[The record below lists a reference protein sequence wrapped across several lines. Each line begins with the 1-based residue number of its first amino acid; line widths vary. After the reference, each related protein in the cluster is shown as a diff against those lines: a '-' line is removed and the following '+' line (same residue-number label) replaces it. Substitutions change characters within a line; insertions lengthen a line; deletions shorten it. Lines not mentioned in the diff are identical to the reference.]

1 MDRLETAL
9 ETDIPAEASPG
20 VWAEK
25 VPIILDGRPF
35 SFVHHEY
42 LRQLYDDNHPFII
55 QEKAAQ
61 LGCTTWALIQSLYNA
76 RYKNYKGVLYLFPS
90 RTDTLDFSKS
100 RIAPLITDNPETF
113 GRWVRDTDAAG
124 IKQIHNT
131 FLYLRG
137 MQSRVGLKSIPV
149 DKIIFDELDEAPQR
163 SVDMALERMGHSE
176 FRETVML
183 SNPTIPDYGIDKEF
197 KLSNQQYWLLK
208 CPACNNDVCL
218 EDTINLENLTIGC
231 IIEFNGETF
240 LACPKCRTRLDQ
252 DVGRWVAKKPG
263 VTDRQGYHF
272 SQLFSYFVSPA
283 EILLKLRTTEHLA
296 EFVNLKLGMA
306 YVEAQNRLS
315 VEEILALCGSEGVAS
330 SDPGPCS
337 MGVDQG
343 KDLHVV
349 IGKRRIDYPP
359 GQIVHLEVY
368 KDWEDLDRL
377 MKAFKVARCV
387 VDAMPEIRNARAF
400 AERFPG
406 RVFLNYYQEKRKGAY
421 SWNEEEKLV
430 ACNRTES
437 LDSSHNELLKKLVL
451 LPKKSAIVEEFA
463 KHMANVAKKLET
475 NDDTGSKR
483 YVYVKLGVDHF
494 RHAFN
499 YEVMARPYANPMI
512 TAYQTV
518 TGPRMGKRSAY

>member
-1 MDRLETAL
+1 LPQAT
-9 ETDIPAEASPG
+9 PG
-20 VWAEK
+20 
-25 VPIILDGRPF
+25 L
-35 SFVHHEY
+35 
-42 LRQLYDDNHPFII
+42 
-55 QEKAAQ
+55 
-61 LGCTTWALIQSLYNA
+61 
-76 RYKNYKGVLYLFPS
+76 
-90 RTDTLDFSKS
+90 
-100 RIAPLITDNPETF
+100 
-113 GRWVRDTDAAG
+113 
-124 IKQIHNT
+124 
-131 FLYLRG
+131 
-137 MQSRVGLKSIPV
+137 
-149 DKIIFDELDEAPQR
+149 
-163 SVDMALERMGHSE
+163 
-176 FRETVML
+176 
-183 SNPTIPDYGIDKEF
+183 
-197 KLSNQQYWLLK
+197 
-208 CPACNNDVCL
+208 
-218 EDTINLENLTIGC
+218 
-231 IIEFNGETF
+231 
-240 LACPKCRTRLDQ
+240 
-252 DVGRWVAKKPG
+252 
-263 VTDRQGYHF
+263 
-272 SQLFSYFVSPA
+272 
-283 EILLKLRTTEHLA
+283 
-296 EFVNLKLGMA
+296 
-306 YVEAQNRLS
+306 
-315 VEEILALCGSEGVAS
+315 
-330 SDPGPCS
+330 
-337 MGVDQG
+337 
-343 KDLHVV
+343 DLHVV

>member
-1 MDRLETAL
+1 VDRLETAL

-25 VPIILDGRPF
+25 VPIVLDGRPF

-330 SDPGPCS
+330 SDPGP
-337 MGVDQG
+337 
-343 KDLHVV
+343 
-349 IGKRRIDYPP
+349 
-359 GQIVHLEVY
+359 
-368 KDWEDLDRL
+368 
-377 MKAFKVARCV
+377 
-387 VDAMPEIRNARAF
+387 
-400 AERFPG
+400 
-406 RVFLNYYQEKRKGAY
+406 
-421 SWNEEEKLV
+421 
-430 ACNRTES
+430 
-437 LDSSHNELLKKLVL
+437 
-451 LPKKSAIVEEFA
+451 
-463 KHMANVAKKLET
+463 
-475 NDDTGSKR
+475 
-483 YVYVKLGVDHF
+483 
-494 RHAFN
+494 
-499 YEVMARPYANPMI
+499 
-512 TAYQTV
+512 
-518 TGPRMGKRSAY
+518 